1 MFNSA
6 EKFPCTRCGACCANI
21 GQLVETAKL
30 YETDLGFNFPI
41 NEDGSCGHK
50 VSTTKDNGDSCTGCG
65 IYETRPVICR
75 IEFGVPDSMTTE
87 EYFKLTAEACNQLQ
101 EQQGID
107 DSFRITN
114 LKKLNLNEPQ

>member
-1 MFNSA
+1 
-6 EKFPCTRCGACCANI
+6 
-21 GQLVETAKL
+21 
-30 YETDLGFNFPI
+30 
-41 NEDGSCGHK
+41 
-50 VSTTKDNGDSCTGCG
+50 
-65 IYETRPVICR
+65 
-75 IEFGVPDSMTTE
+75 MTTE